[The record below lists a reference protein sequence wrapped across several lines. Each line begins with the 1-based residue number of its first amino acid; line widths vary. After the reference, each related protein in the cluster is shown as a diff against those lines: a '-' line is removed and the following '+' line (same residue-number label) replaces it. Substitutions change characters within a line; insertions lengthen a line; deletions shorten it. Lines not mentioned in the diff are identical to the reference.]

1 MIRSTLIIIIVISAT
16 PGYASSN
23 SGKWNFAIGYS
34 FLTNVDELKD
44 TYKHLSVTR
53 GNGSHVYNLTAGIT
67 FSPYRQ
73 YSNGFRICPGID
85 PLILIL
91 GDVHHVEV
99 PVNMTIGYSFFS
111 DADYSPYFKTGVSY
125 HIASGDYLADSMP
138 AAYGGLGIEILN
150 RKRLHLGI
158 EAAYDAAVIK
168 TKRSTD
174 GRQRKIK
181 TGELTLFIYA
191 DF

>member
-1 MIRSTLIIIIVISAT
+1 MA
-16 PGYASSN
+16 N

-44 TYKHLSVTR
+44 TYKDLSGTHGDGR
-53 GNGSHVYNLTAGIT
+53 DVYGLTVGVI
-67 FSPYRQ
+67 FYPYRQ
-73 YSNGFRICPGID
+73 YTNGIRIGPSVG
-85 PLILIL
+85 PLILLL
-91 GDVHHVEV
+91 GDAQHVEV

-111 DADYSPYFKTGVSY
+111 DTNYSPYLKTGISY
-125 HIASGDYLADSMP
+125 HIASGDYLADSIP
-138 AAYGGLGIEILN
+138 GFYGGLGLEILN
-150 RKRLHLGI
+150 KKRLHLGI

-168 TKRSTD
+168 TEKHAGS
-174 GRQRKIK
+174 RQQKIK